1 MAGTGGIAGV
11 VAQRG
16 GEVDGPGPAEHLD
29 HQVAQAG
36 DDVGV
41 GTGTD
46 LGGVLGEGGIPEVR
60 ALLHTIGR
68 YRTIGQIE
76 RTPEPWCPPEASAG
90 PEGRYRSSPLRKR
103 SAASSSRRAR
113 DS

>member
-1 MAGTGGIAGV
+1 V
-11 VAQRG
+11 VA
-16 GEVDGPGPAEHLD
+16 VV
-29 HQVAQAG
+29 VAALQAQL
-36 DDVGV
+36 VRV
-41 GTGTD
+41 A
-46 LGGVLGEGGIPEVR
+46 VGEGGIPEVR